1 MRLEKNLFLS
11 FCKRSWLKFLYI
23 LGFRPVL
30 YKSIDTLVMN
40 KWWKIHKTGDLSLLI
55 EGSYHVNKELVDNCI
70 ETWHA
75 IKDEH
80 AKVFGMPQQYKDYL
94 NKVWE
99 VTTAKLQFALSQDSW
114 DGFQLKLL
122 ELELEG
128 MEGGKDDNEHKIKA
142 VIETSKGYRLD
153 GDIVTVKEYF
163 TDIKLLEEKAHGG
176 GN

>member
-1 MRLEKNLFLS
+1 MRLEKNSFLS

-40 KWWKIHKTGDLSLLI
+40 KWWKIHQTGDLSHLI
-55 EGSYHVNKELVDNCI
+55 EGDYHVNKELVDNC
-70 ETWHA
+70 EEAWHA

-80 AKVFGMPQQYKDYL
+80 TEIFGMPQQYKDYL

-114 DGFQLKLL
+114 DGFQLKLRN
-122 ELELEG
+122 LELEG
-128 MEGGKDDNEHKIKA
+128 MTIGKSDNPLRVKA
-142 VIETSKGYRLD
+142 IIENAKGFRID
-153 GDIVTVKEYF
+153 GDIVTVSEYF